1 MKMSKLGFAAYDK
14 ERDEEVREL
23 FMKYPHKDHQLQFM
37 GAEKSRVANYLCQ
50 TLTGPGCL
58 TICMRAGGRLSGL
71 ISLQALPWMSD
82 HFGLR
87 MYAVRHLLTLSDG
100 PLEHVR
106 LLRFVMEELPQVDFL
121 DCRIA
126 VDDIHS
132 AHALE
137 VCGFRYV
144 GTEMFMGLKIGNLTP
159 PSLPSDVEV
168 IPCMYAEQRPVLD
181 IVSESHVHN
190 RFVYD
195 PMIHQ
200 DVARSLYRKLVTNCF
215 DSRSFRVLVAR
226 SSESVEGFIT
236 AKVNEP
242 FSKFV
247 GIRAGSLDFI
257 GVRPR
262 GRQRGLGVALNGHAL
277 KWLKDAGAEFAAVRT
292 LASNYPAIRTL
303 FRSGF
308 GVTSSSLHFHKWIHR
323 PRLDAFAVQPAARN
337 AMRVGTAGMGSW
349 IRYDSLKHIAGDM
362 QRCKT

>member
-1 MKMSKLGFAAYDK
+1 MKMSKLDFAPYD
-14 ERDEEVREL
+14 EVRDEEVREL
-23 FMKYPHKDHQLQFM
+23 FLKYPHKDHQLRVM
-37 GAEKSRVANYLCQ
+37 GAEKPRVATYLSQ
-50 TLTGPGCL
+50 TLTDQRCL
-58 TICMRAGGRLSGL
+58 TICMRAGGRLIGL
-71 ISLQALPWMSD
+71 ISLQSLPWMSD

-87 MYAVRHLLTLSDG
+87 MYAIRHLLTLSDG

-106 LLRFVMEELPQVDFL
+106 LLRFVMEELTHVDFL

-144 GTEMFMGLKIGNLTP
+144 GTEMFLGMEIGNITAP
-159 PSLPSDVEV
+159 PPPPDLEV
-168 IPCMYAEQRPVLD
+168 IPCTYQERTHVLD
-181 IVSESHVHN
+181 IVIESHVHN

-200 DVARSLYRKLVTNCF
+200 DVAKSLYRKLVTNCF
-215 DSRSFRVLVAR
+215 DSHSFKVLVAR
-226 SSESVEGFIT
+226 SKECVEGFIT

-257 GVRPR
+257 GVRPKSR
-262 GRQRGLGVALNGHAL
+262 RRGLGVALNGHAL
-277 KWLKDAGAEFAAVRT
+277 KWLQGAGTEFAAART

-303 FRSGF
+303 LRTGF
-308 GVTSSSLHFHKWIHR
+308 SVTSSSLHFHKWIHR
-323 PRLDAFAVQPAARN
+323 PKLDSLAVQPAAKN
-337 AMRVGTAGMGSW
+337 AMRVSAAGMGSW
-349 IRYDSLKHIAGDM
+349 IRYDSL
-362 QRCKT
+362 

>member
-1 MKMSKLGFAAYDK
+1 MKMIKLDFAPYDK
-14 ERDEEVREL
+14 VRDEEVREL
-23 FMKYPHKDHQLQFM
+23 FLKYPHKDHQLHIM
-37 GAEKSRVANYLCQ
+37 GAEKRRVATYLSE
-50 TLTGPGCL
+50 TLAGPGCL
-58 TICMRAGGRLSGL
+58 TICMRAAGCLVGL

-144 GTEMFMGLKIGNLTP
+144 GTEMFLGMKIGNVNAP
-159 PSLPSDVEV
+159 PLPSDVEV
-168 IPCMYAEQRPVLD
+168 IPCRYGEQKHVLD
-181 IVSESHVHN
+181 IVTESHVHN

-200 DVARSLYRKLVTNCF
+200 DVARSLYRKLVKNCF
-215 DSRSFRVLVAR
+215 DSHSFSVLVAR
-226 SSESVEGFIT
+226 SNESVEGFIT

-257 GVRPR
+257 GVRPK
-262 GRQRGLGVALNGHAL
+262 GRRRGLGVALNGHAL
-277 KWLKDAGAEFAAVRT
+277 KWLQDSGAEFAAVRT
-292 LASNYPAIRTL
+292 LASNYPAICTL

-308 GVTSSSLHFHKWIHR
+308 SVTSSSLHFHKWIHR
-323 PRLDAFAVQPAARN
+323 PRIDSYAVQPAAKN
-337 AMRVGTAGMGSW
+337 VMRLSTAGTGSW
-349 IRYDSLKHIAGDM
+349 IRYDSLEHINSDPK
-362 QRCKT
+362 RCEA